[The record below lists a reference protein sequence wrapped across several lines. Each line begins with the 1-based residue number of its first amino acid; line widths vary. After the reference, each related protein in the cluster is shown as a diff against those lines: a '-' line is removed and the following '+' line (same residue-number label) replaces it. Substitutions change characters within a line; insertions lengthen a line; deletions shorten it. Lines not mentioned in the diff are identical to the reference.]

1 MDRSINFARSLRLH
15 SWPRTAALIL
25 VLVILCQ
32 PVFWLAANAQGRPQR
47 GAKKQ
52 LAMNEDQRIAH
63 VLSRLTFGARPGDF
77 ERVKA
82 MGVEAFI
89 NQQLDPDSLDAGSV
103 IARLKKLPTLGM
115 ATPVIIEQ
123 YNPPKPAA
131 VPSPVPAKSAEN
143 ANAPAPQMMAQN
155 PGPLGQTPQIANPN
169 MSAMQNEM
177 QMEVKKEDA
186 GRMPAVAQATP

>member
-1 MDRSINFARSLRLH
+1 MNCSINLARSLRLH
-15 SWPRTAALIL
+15 SGPRTASLIL

-32 PVFWLAANAQGRPQR
+32 PVFWLAANAQGRSQR

-52 LAMNEDQRIAH
+52 LAMTEDQRIAH

-89 NQQLDPDSLDAGSV
+89 NQQLDPDSVDNIAV
-103 IARLKKLPTLGM
+103 IAKLKRLPTLGM

-123 YNPPKPAA
+123 YTQPKPVVA
-131 VPSPVPAKSAEN
+131 PSPAVVKGTENSSSQVPN
-143 ANAPAPQMMAQN
+143 
-155 PGPLGQTPQIANPN
+155 L
-169 MSAMQNEM
+169 
-177 QMEVKKEDA
+177 
-186 GRMPAVAQATP
+186 